1 MIRVKEYIITS
12 IVIIIIITANTYT
25 TSKY

>member
-12 IVIIIIITANTYT
+12 IVIIIVTTANTYT